1 MTTMTRSLWTTAVVL
16 LGLGGA
22 GSGASAQD
30 APDLTGMSL
39 DQLLDA
45 EVVYAASRRIQT
57 LREAPSAVSVVTA
70 ADIRAHG
77 YRTIAEVLRSLPS
90 FYVTEDRRYSFVG
103 VRGFNRPGDYGARI
117 LLLLNGLRTNDALY
131 EQAYVGQDFIIDI
144 DLVERIEVVRG
155 PSAAIYG
162 SSAFFAVVNVVTR
175 RGRDFQG
182 GELSAAASSFET
194 HSGRATYGRRLD
206 SGLELLVS
214 ASLSGSRGQRLYF
227 KEYDDPGTANGIAD
241 RIDGENFDRLLASLS
256 KGDFTFEANHVSRD
270 KGIPTGV
277 YGSLF
282 GDARTRSTDAKDLV
296 SLTYARSR
304 PNRSSVMARVHYG
317 RLDAHGTYAITD
329 APTGVTLD
337 SGRGQ
342 WYGLEGSVVRPL
354 GARHLLT
361 AGVEFQDDFS
371 LRQLNLDQ
379 APRVVNQDSQNE
391 AERAA
396 VFAQDEITLSKRLT
410 FHVGIRQDW
419 YQSIGQQTSPRL
431 ALVFDDSKATTL
443 KLLAGRAFRA
453 PDEFELHFE
462 APPYKLN
469 PGLGPETIY
478 TDGTRPGTGSS
489 ARPPL
494 ERVHVPQRG
503 PRPDLAE
510 LRPRGRPSR
519 LPEPRPWRFRRGRDR
534 PRPEARRGSVRSP
547 ELCVATQPGSAFRRA
562 PHELPAPHGQGGHG
576 LAAAGQAPHG
586 WHRWLVPLLAHHAGG
601 GAVGFGDDSQLHAA
615 GSADCRAVRAHGQ
628 RLQPLRPGLRRSG
641 APEVRQDLLIQDG
654 RNCRLK
660 VGFRF

>member
-1 MTTMTRSLWTTAVVL
+1 
-16 LGLGGA
+16 
-22 GSGASAQD
+22 
-30 APDLTGMSL
+30 MSL

-70 ADIRAHG
+70 AEIRAHG
-77 YRTIAEVLRSLPS
+77 YRTIADVLRSLPS

-131 EQAYVGQDFIIDI
+131 EQAYVGQDFIVDI

-182 GELSAAASSFET
+182 GELSGAASSFET
-194 HSGRATYGRRLD
+194 HGGRATYGRRLD

-214 ASLSGSRGQRLYF
+214 ASLSGSRGQRLFF
-227 KEYDDPGTANGIAD
+227 KDYDDPSTANGIAD
-241 RIDGENFDRLLASLS
+241 RIDGENFDRLLGSLS
-256 KGDFTFEANHVSRD
+256 KGDFTFEVNHVSRD

-277 YGSLF
+277 YGTVF
-282 GDARTRSTDAKDLV
+282 GDARTRTTDTKGLV
-296 SLTYARSR
+296 SLTYARSG
-304 PNRSSVMARVHYG
+304 PNRSSLMARAHYG
-317 RLDAHGTYAITD
+317 RMDAHGTYAITD
-329 APTGVTLD
+329 APTGVTQD
-337 SGRGQ
+337 SGRAE
-342 WYGLEGSVVRPL
+342 WYGLEGSLVRPF

-361 AGVEFQDDFS
+361 AGVEFQDDFY
-371 LRQLNLDQ
+371 LRQLNFEVE
-379 APRVVNQDSQNE
+379 PRVVNQDSQNE

-396 VFAQDEITLSKRLT
+396 VFGQDEITLSKRLT

-431 ALVFDDSKATTL
+431 ALVYDDSKATTL

-462 APPYKLN
+462 VPPYKLN

-478 TDGTRPGTGSS
+478 TTEIV
-489 ARPPL
+489 L
-494 ERVHVPQRG
+494 ERVLPHGLHLNASTYLNQVHDLVSLSFDPADGRLVYQNVGRSDSVGAEIGLDVKRDRG
-503 PRPDLAE
+503 PSGQLSYAWQRSREQPSGAL
-510 LRPRGRPSR
+510 LTNSPRHM
-519 LPEPRPWRFRRGRDR
+519 
-534 PRPEARRGSVRSP
+534 VK
-547 ELCVATQPGSAFRRA
+547 
-562 PHELPAPHGQGGHG
+562 
-576 LAAAGQAPHG
+576 AAMA
-586 WHRWLVPLLAHHAGG
+586 WPLLAKRLTAGIDG
-601 GAVGFGDDSQLHAA
+601 WYLSSRTTRAGAQS
-615 GSADCRAVRAHGQ
+615 GSAKVVNLTLRAPRIAG
-628 RLQPLRPGLRRSG
+628 RLELTASVYNLFDERYADPG
-641 APEVRQDLLIQDG
+641 APEHRQDLIIQDG

>member
-1 MTTMTRSLWTTAVVL
+1 MTTMTRWLWTTAAVL
-16 LGLGGA
+16 LGVGGA
-22 GSGASAQD
+22 GAGASAQD
-30 APDLTGMSL
+30 TPDLTGMSL

-117 LLLLNGLRTNDALY
+117 MLLLNGLRTNDSLY
-131 EQAYVGQDFIIDI
+131 EQAYVGQDFIVDI

-194 HSGRATYGRRLD
+194 HTGRATYGRRLD
-206 SGLELLVS
+206 NGLELLVS
-214 ASLSGSRGQRLYF
+214 ASLSGSRGQRLFF

-241 RIDGENFDRLLASLS
+241 RIDGENYDRLLASLS
-256 KGDFTFEANHVSRD
+256 KGDFTLEANHVSRD

-277 YGSLF
+277 YGSVF

-304 PNRSSVMARVHYG
+304 PNRSSLMARVHYG
-317 RLDAHGTYAITD
+317 RLDTHGTYAITG
-329 APTGVTLD
+329 APTGVTQD

-342 WYGLEGSVVRPL
+342 WYGLEGSLVRPL

-361 AGVEFQDDFS
+361 VGVEFQDDF
-371 LRQLNLDQ
+371 LQRQLNFDVE
-379 APRVVNQDSQNE
+379 PRVVNQDSLNE

-410 FHVGIRQDW
+410 FHAGIRQDW
-419 YQSIGQQTSPRL
+419 YQNIGQQTSPRL
-431 ALVFDDSKATTL
+431 ALVYDDGKATTL

-469 PGLGPETIY
+469 SGLGPEKIY
-478 TDGTRPGTGSS
+478 TTELV
-489 ARPPL
+489 L
-494 ERVHVPQRG
+494 ERVLPHGLHLNVSTYLNQVHDLISLSFDPADGRLVYLNLGRGDSVGAEIGVDLKRDRG
-503 PRPDLAE
+503 PSGQLSYAWQRSREQPSGELLTNSPRHMLKAAMVWPLLGKRLTAGIDGWYLSSRTTLA
-510 LRPRGRPSR
+510 GAQS
-519 LPEPRPWRFRRGRDR
+519 
-534 PRPEARRGSVRSP
+534 
-547 ELCVATQPGSAFRRA
+547 GSATIANITLRA
-562 PHELPAPHGQGGHG
+562 PRIAERFDLTASVYNLFDQGY
-576 LAAAGQAPHG
+576 
-586 WHRWLVPLLAHHAGG
+586 
-601 GAVGFGDDSQLHAA
+601 
-615 GSADCRAVRAHGQ
+615 AD
-628 RLQPLRPGLRRSG
+628 PG
-641 APEVRQDLLIQDG
+641 APEVRQDLII
-654 RNCRLK
+654 
-660 VGFRF
+660 